1 MLDSGGICISC
12 FQVHSILETG
22 FRMDLVEHCMF
33 GPVIPVRYVAGVLS
47 EDTNQVDFKLQSSK
61 QQHFKS

>member
-47 EDTNQVDFKLQSSK
+47 EDTKILNFRVVNNNILNPK
-61 QQHFKS
+61 

>member
-1 MLDSGGICISC
+1 
-12 FQVHSILETG
+12 
-22 FRMDLVEHCMF
+22 MDLVEHCMF